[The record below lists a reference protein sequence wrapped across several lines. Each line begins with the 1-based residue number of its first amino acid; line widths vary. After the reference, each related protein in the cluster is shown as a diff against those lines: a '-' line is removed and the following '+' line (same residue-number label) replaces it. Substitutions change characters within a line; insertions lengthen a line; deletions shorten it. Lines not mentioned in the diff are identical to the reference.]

1 MSVPGGSARQLPDL
15 SDDVAL
21 EAANRVAYAF
31 TALAVLRSL
40 CAIVGAIGLAKPN
53 QLVGTPPLRAAGR
66 PGAAE
71 QLRQA
76 RTVDRPLRAPSVSRS
91 AAIAEAGQDLN
102 SPVPPVSAGVT
113 RLAMLPTIRNLAR
126 LPQLAVDASVAVV
139 DVAQRVAALQL
150 IVGDRLAALDRAVGE
165 VLVVLPAVADDLR
178 CVRAT
183 VVPVEERLAAVLASV
198 ARLAGD
204 VERLRTVAEPQLERV
219 SAVEE
224 IAARLEL
231 RVGELQHTLARVQGD
246 VEDATEHLPDP
257 DAPGPIARARDALTG
272 RD

>member
-1 MSVPGGSARQLPDL
+1 M
-15 SDDVAL
+15 
-21 EAANRVAYAF
+21 
-31 TALAVLRSL
+31 
-40 CAIVGAIGLAKPN
+40 
-53 QLVGTPPLRAAGR
+53 
-66 PGAAE
+66 
-71 QLRQA
+71 
-76 RTVDRPLRAPSVSRS
+76 
-91 AAIAEAGQDLN
+91 
-102 SPVPPVSAGVT
+102 
-113 RLAMLPTIRNLAR
+113 LAMIRNLAR
-126 LPQLAVDASVAVV
+126 LPQLAVDASGAVV
-139 DVAQRVAALQL
+139 DVTQRVAALQL

-178 CVRAT
+178 RVRAT
-183 VVPVEERLAAVLASV
+183 VVLVEERLAAVLASV

-231 RVGELQHTLARVQGD
+231 RVGELQRTLSRVQGD

-257 DAPGPIARARDALTG
+257 DAPGPIARAREALTG